1 MGSKHNYA
9 NFFTLLHQIMTFGN
23 IAQFLWWLW
32 LFMLWII
39 FFDES
44 SRKVVSGWIKKA
56 IKKATNNIFKSLWI
70 WFFATILFQGS
81 SAVLLILESFVS
93 AGMIEFSHAAKI
105 ILWCNM
111 GSSAVWIILE
121 TLWLEFDLMTIAL
134 PALWISVLL
143 YFLLKSDKIKN
154 VLKIIIWLCL
164 IFLWLDYMN
173 TWMSVVAQYADFA
186 AWANHSIFLFF
197 IIWLVWTLIV
207 QSSSITI
214 VLTLSAANA
223 GIIDY
228 RMWIMLLLWAFIWT
242 TGTAVLWCLEW
253 WHLKKQVAAT
263 QVIFNIM
270 VATLWIISLP
280 WIVRLLNKL
289 PVSKLVWLEIFVIGW
304 KVLCVAIMLPF
315 INKYTAWIKKLFPKR
330 DFDFGLHTKNTSPKI
345 LDAAFPALHD
355 DITLITKRVLKHCLN
370 TRHLD
375 EMKLIENDF
384 NLELLDKCST
394 MYSNDELRAQYDEI
408 KEIEQLL
415 LVFITKIR
423 QNIDNKFDLD
433 RLDQYQESLSCIVYA
448 TKYMKDV
455 HKTIWRRKDSDN
467 KYLINAYVEFKKIL
481 IQLYHDVL
489 RILDGWYNESIVRKM
504 DKLVKEIKDVVDK
517 KALNPLIDNLKESK
531 NDSTIIS
538 DTLYMDHY
546 FHISCKNI
554 VLAIANLYGK
564 EFLAKDADVAEN
576 LG

>member
-1 MGSKHNYA
+1 
-9 NFFTLLHQIMTFGN
+9 
-23 IAQFLWWLW
+23 
-32 LFMLWII
+32 
-39 FFDES
+39 
-44 SRKVVSGWIKKA
+44 
-56 IKKATNNIFKSLWI
+56 
-70 WFFATILFQGS
+70 
-81 SAVLLILESFVS
+81 
-93 AGMIEFSHAAKI
+93 MIEFSHAAKI

-121 TLWLEFDLMTIAL
+121 TLWLEFDLMSIAL

-164 IFLWLDYMN
+164 IFLGLDYMN

-197 IIWLVWTLIV
+197 IIWLFWTIIV

-242 TGTAVLWCLEW
+242 TGTAILWCLEW

-280 WIVRLLNKL
+280 WIVRLLEKL

-304 KVLCVAIMLPF
+304 KVLCVALMLPF
-315 INKYTAWIKKLFPKR
+315 IGKYTALIKKRFPKR
-330 DFDFGLHTKNTSPKI
+330 DFDFWLYTQNTSPKI
-345 LDAAFPALHD
+345 IDAAFSALYD
-355 DITLITKRVLKHCLN
+355 DLILMLKRVFKHCLN
-370 TRHLD
+370 TRNID
-375 EMKLIENDF
+375 EKKLIETDY
-384 NLELLDKCST
+384 NLNLLSKNETIYST
-394 MYSNDELRAQYDEI
+394 DELRIQYDEI

-415 LVFITKIR
+415 LVFITKVR

-433 RLDQYQESLSCIVYA
+433 KLDSYQESLSSVVYA

-455 HKTIWRRKDSDN
+455 HKTIWKLKESDN
-467 KYLINAYVEFKKIL
+467 KYLINIYKEFKKIL
-481 IQLYHDVL
+481 VQLYKN
-489 RILDGWYNESIVRKM
+489 ILKIIDRWYDESTVKKIET
-504 DKLVKEIKDVVDK
+504 LVESIKDVVDK

-531 NDSTIIS
+531 SDSTIIS

-546 FHISCKNI
+546 FHLACIS
-554 VLAIANLYGK
+554 LFSALANLCGK
-564 EFLAKDADVAEN
+564 KTFHFNDIKFFEKIK
-576 LG
+576 

>member
-1 MGSKHNYA
+1 
-9 NFFTLLHQIMTFGN
+9 MTFAN
-23 IAQFLWWLW
+23 IAQFLWWLG

-44 SRKVVSGWIKKA
+44 SRKVVSGGIKNA
-56 IKKATNNIFKSLWI
+56 IKKATNNILKSLWI

-121 TLWLEFDLMTIAL
+121 TLWLEFDLMSIAL

-143 YFLLKSDKIKN
+143 YFLLKSDKVKN

-164 IFLWLDYMN
+164 IFLGLDYMN
-173 TWMSVVAQYADFA
+173 TWMWVVAQYADFA

-197 IIWLVWTLIV
+197 LIWLIWTIIV

-223 GIIDY
+223 WLIDY

-242 TGTAVLWCLEW
+242 TFTAVLWCLEW

-280 WIVRLLNKL
+280 WIVRLLEKL

-315 INKYTAWIKKLFPKR
+315 INKYTARIKKLFPKR
-330 DFDFGLHTKNTSPKI
+330 DFDFWLYTQNTSPTVI
-345 LDAAFPALHD
+345 DATFPALHED
-355 DITLITKRVLKHCLN
+355 LVMMLKRVFKHCLN
-370 TRHLD
+370 TRNID
-375 EMKLIENDF
+375 EKKVIESDF
-384 NLELLDKCST
+384 NLNLLDKNT
-394 MYSNDELRAQYDEI
+394 KIYSNDELRLQYDEI
-408 KEIEQLL
+408 KQIEQQL
-415 LVFITKIR
+415 LVFISKVR
-423 QNIDNKFDLD
+423 QNIDNEFDLET
-433 RLDQYQESLSCIVYA
+433 LDLYQEALSSIVYA
-448 TKYMKDV
+448 TKYMKDA
-455 HKTIWRRKDSDN
+455 HKTIWKLKESDN
-467 KYLINAYVEFKKIL
+467 KYLINIYKEFKKIL
-481 IQLYHDVL
+481 VELYKN
-489 RILDGWYNESIVRKM
+489 ILKIIDKWYDES
-504 DKLVKEIKDVVDK
+504 LVKKIEILIERIKDVVDK
-517 KALNPLIDNLKESK
+517 TALNPLIDNLKESK
-531 NDSTIIS
+531 DDATIIS

-546 FHISCKNI
+546 FHLACIS
-554 VLAIANLYGK
+554 LFSALANLYGK
-564 EFLAKDADVAEN
+564 KPFQFNDMTFFEKIK
-576 LG
+576 

>member
-1 MGSKHNYA
+1 
-9 NFFTLLHQIMTFGN
+9 MTFGN

-44 SRKVVSGWIKKA
+44 SKKVVSGGIKNA

-70 WFFATILFQGS
+70 WFFATILFQWS

-93 AGMIEFSHAAKI
+93 AGMIEFSHAVKV
-105 ILWCNM
+105 ILWANM
-111 GSSAVWIILE
+111 GSSAIWIILE
-121 TLWLEFDLMTIAL
+121 TLWLEFDLMAVAL

-164 IFLWLDYMN
+164 IFLGLDYMN
-173 TWMSVVAQYADFA
+173 TWMSIVAQYADFA

-197 IIWLVWTLIV
+197 IIWLFWTIIV
-207 QSSSITI
+207 QSSAITI

-242 TGTAVLWCLEW
+242 TWTAVLWCLEW

-270 VATLWIISLP
+270 VATFWIIALP
-280 WIVRLLNKL
+280 WIVRLLEKL
-289 PVSKLVWLEIFVIGW
+289 PVSKLVWLEIFVIWW
-304 KVLCVAIMLPF
+304 KVLCVCIMLPF
-315 INKYTAWIKKLFPKR
+315 INKYTARIKKLFPKK
-330 DFDFGLHTKNTSPKI
+330 DFDFGLRIKNTSPTV
-345 LDAAFPALHD
+345 LAAAFQALQD
-355 DITLITKRVLKHCLN
+355 DIVLIIKRVTKHCLN
-370 TRHLD
+370 TWNLD
-375 EMKLIENDF
+375 EKKLIENDF
-384 NLELLDKCST
+384 NLNLLEKCST
-394 MYSNDELRAQYDEI
+394 LYSYDELRTQYDEI
-408 KEIEQLL
+408 KKIEQLL
-415 LVFITKIR
+415 LVFISKVR

-433 RLDQYQESLSCIVYA
+433 KLDQYQESLSCIVYA

-455 HKTIWRRKDSDN
+455 HKTIWMLKDSDN
-467 KYLINAYVEFKKIL
+467 KYLINVYLEFKKIL
-481 IQLYHDVL
+481 VQIYQNVL
-489 RILDGWYNESIVRKM
+489 SIIDRWYNESTIK
-504 DKLVKEIKDVVDK
+504 KIQNLLKEIKDVVDK
-517 KALNPLIDNLKESK
+517 KALNPLVDNIKESK
-531 NDSTIIS
+531 NDATIIS

-546 FHISCKNI
+546 FHLSCKNI
-554 VLAIANLYGK
+554 ALSIANLYGK
-564 EFLAKDADVAEN
+564 EFLVKKTEFSD
-576 LG
+576 

>member
-1 MGSKHNYA
+1 
-9 NFFTLLHQIMTFGN
+9 MTFDN

-44 SRKVVSGWIKKA
+44 SRKVVSWWIKKA

-93 AGMIEFSHAAKI
+93 AGMIEFSHAVKI
-105 ILWCNM
+105 ILWANI
-111 GSSAVWIILE
+111 GSSAIWIILG
-121 TLWLEFDLMTIAL
+121 TLWLEFNLMTIAL

-164 IFLWLDYMN
+164 IFLGLDYMN
-173 TWMSVVAQYADFA
+173 IWMSIVAQYADFA

-197 IIWLVWTLIV
+197 IIWLFWTIIV
-207 QSSSITI
+207 QSSAITI

-242 TGTAVLWCLEW
+242 TFTAILWCLEW

-280 WIVRLLNKL
+280 WIVRLLEEL

-304 KVLCVAIMLPF
+304 KVLCVALMLPF
-315 INKYTAWIKKLFPKR
+315 IGKYTALIKKRFPKR
-330 DFDFGLHTKNTSPKI
+330 DFDFWLYTQNTSPKI
-345 LDAAFPALHD
+345 IDAAFSALYD
-355 DITLITKRVLKHCLN
+355 DLILMLKRVFKHCLN
-370 TRHLD
+370 TRNID
-375 EMKLIENDF
+375 EKKLIETDF
-384 NLELLDKCST
+384 NLNLLSRNEKIYST
-394 MYSNDELRAQYDEI
+394 DELRIQYDEI

-415 LVFITKIR
+415 LVFITKVR

-433 RLDQYQESLSCIVYA
+433 KLDSYQESLSSLVYA

-455 HKTIWRRKDSDN
+455 HKTIWKLKESDN
-467 KYLINAYVEFKKIL
+467 KYLINIYKEFKKIL
-481 IQLYHDVL
+481 VQLYKN
-489 RILDGWYNESIVRKM
+489 ILKIIDRWYDESTVKKIET
-504 DKLVKEIKDVVDK
+504 LVESIKDVVDK

-531 NDSTIIS
+531 SDSTIIS

-546 FHISCKNI
+546 FHLACIS
-554 VLAIANLYGK
+554 LFSSLANLYGK
-564 EFLAKDADVAEN
+564 KTFHFNDIKFFEKIK
-576 LG
+576 

>member
-1 MGSKHNYA
+1 MVRFYIVLALK
-9 NFFTLLHQIMTFGN
+9 MTFGN

-56 IKKATNNIFKSLWI
+56 IKKATNNIFKSLGI
-70 WFFATILFQGS
+70 WFLATILFQWS

-93 AGMIEFSHAAKI
+93 AWMIEFSHAVKI

-121 TLWLEFDLMTIAL
+121 TLWLEFDMMSIAL
-134 PALWISVLL
+134 PALWIWVLL
-143 YFLLKSDKIKN
+143 YFLLKSDKVKN

-164 IFLWLDYMN
+164 IFLWLDFMN

-197 IIWLVWTLIV
+197 AIWLIWTIIV

-214 VLTLSAANA
+214 VLTLSAANS
-223 GIIDY
+223 GLIDY

-242 TGTAVLWCLEW
+242 TFTAILWCLEW

-270 VATLWIISLP
+270 VATFWMIALP
-280 WIVRLLNKL
+280 WIVRLLEKL
-289 PVSKLVWLEIFVIGW
+289 NVSKLVWLEIFVIW
-304 KVLCVAIMLPF
+304 RKVLCVCIMLPF
-315 INKYTAWIKKLFPKR
+315 INKYTARIKKLFPKK
-330 DFDFGLHTKNTSPKI
+330 DFDFGLHTKNTSPTV
-345 LDAAFPALHD
+345 LDAAFPALQD
-355 DITLITKRVLKHCLN
+355 DITLIVKRVLKHCLN
-370 TRHLD
+370 TWHLD
-375 EMKLIENDF
+375 EKKLVENDF

-394 MYSNDELRAQYDEI
+394 MYSFDELRTQYDEI

-415 LVFITKIR
+415 LVFISKIR

-433 RLDQYQESLSCIVYA
+433 KLDQYQESLSCIVYA

-455 HKTIWRRKDSDN
+455 HKTIWRLKDSDN

-481 IQLYHDVL
+481 VQLYQDVL
-489 RILDGWYNESIVRKM
+489 KILDGWYNESIVRKM
-504 DKLVKEIKDVVDK
+504 GNLIKEIKDVVDK
-517 KALNPLIDNLKESK
+517 KALNPLIDNLRESK
-531 NDSTIIS
+531 NDATIIS

-554 VLAIANLYGK
+554 ALAIANLYGK
-564 EFLAKDADVAEN
+564 EFQTNDVE
-576 LG
+576 GME